1 MKKTVPYTDDYI
13 IKTGTDSEG
22 NAITTT
28 LNVQMNYTW
37 EYVSH
42 ETQNFVNN
50 QEMPRRRENDMVKM
64 VRIKVTGND
73 TTSSNAS
80 HLVEGQNNQEHEEFV
95 NVPLPWRAKANGELS
110 GFLTPYQNVT
120 DAIMLS
126 WAKSIMQE
134 SDKIEA
140 LNINFANV
148 LYGSKYKASE

>member
-1 MKKTVPYTDDYI
+1 MDYI

-22 NAITTT
+22 NAVTTT
-28 LNVQMNYTW
+28 LNVQMNFVW
-37 EYVSH
+37 EYVLH

-80 HLVEGQNNQEHEEFV
+80 HLVEGQNDQEHEEFV
-95 NVPLPWRAKANGELS
+95 NVYLPWRAKANGELS
-110 GFLTPYQNVT
+110 GFITPYENVT
-120 DAIMLS
+120 DAIMLN

-134 SDKIEA
+134 DDKLLA
-140 LNINFANV
+140 LKDMFAQV
-148 LYGSKYKASE
+148 LYGDRHNPDL

>member
-1 MKKTVPYTDDYI
+1 MDWI
-13 IKTGTDSEG
+13 IQTGTDGEG
-22 NAITTT
+22 NAVTTT

-37 EYVSH
+37 EYVLH

-64 VRIKVTGND
+64 VRIKITGND

-80 HLVEGQNNQEHEEFV
+80 YLVEGQNDQEHIEFI
-95 NVPLPWRAKANGELS
+95 NIPLPWRAKANGELP
-110 GFLTPYQNVT
+110 GFITPYENVT
-120 DAIMLS
+120 ETMMLN

-140 LNINFANV
+140 LNINFAQT
-148 LYGSKYKASE
+148 LYGSKYKAPE

>member
-1 MKKTVPYTDDYI
+1 
-13 IKTGTDSEG
+13 
-22 NAITTT
+22 
-28 LNVQMNYTW
+28 MNFVW
-37 EYVSH
+37 EYSNH

-50 QEMPRRRENDMVKM
+50 QEMPQRRENNMVKM
-64 VRIKVTGND
+64 VRLKITGTD
-73 TTSSNAS
+73 TTTANAS
-80 HLVEGQNNQEHEEFV
+80 HLISGQADQTHEEYL
-95 NVPLPWRAKANGELS
+95 NVYLPWRAKANGELS

>member
-1 MKKTVPYTDDYI
+1 MDYI

-22 NAITTT
+22 NAVTTT
-28 LNVQMNYTW
+28 LNVQMNFVW
-37 EYVSH
+37 EYILH

-80 HLVEGQNNQEHEEFV
+80 HLVEGQNDQEHEEFI
-95 NVPLPWRAKANGELS
+95 NVYLPWRAKANGELS
-110 GFLTPYQNVT
+110 GFITPYENVT
-120 DAIMLS
+120 DAIMLN

-134 SDKIEA
+134 DDKLLA
-140 LNINFANV
+140 LKDMFAQV
-148 LYGSKYKASE
+148 LYGDRHNPDL

>member
-1 MKKTVPYTDDYI
+1 MDYI

-22 NAITTT
+22 NAVTTT
-28 LNVQMNYTW
+28 LNVQMNFVW
-37 EYVSH
+37 EYCNH

-80 HLVEGQNNQEHEEFV
+80 YLVEGQNDQEHEEFI
-95 NVPLPWRAKANGELS
+95 NVYLPWRAKANGELS

-120 DAIMLS
+120 DAIMLD
-126 WAKSIMQE
+126 WAKSQMQE
-134 SDKIEA
+134 DDKLLA
-140 LNINFANV
+140 LKDMFAQV
-148 LYGSKYKASE
+148 LYGDRHHPDL

>member
-1 MKKTVPYTDDYI
+1 MDYI

-22 NAITTT
+22 NAVTTT

-80 HLVEGQNNQEHEEFV
+80 YLVEGQNDQEHEEFI
-95 NVPLPWRAKANGELS
+95 NVYLPWRAKANGELS

-120 DAIMLS
+120 DAIMLD
-126 WAKSIMQE
+126 WAKSQMQE
-134 SDKIEA
+134 DDKLLA
-140 LNINFANV
+140 LKDMFAQV
-148 LYGSKYKASE
+148 LYGDRHHPDL

>member
-1 MKKTVPYTDDYI
+1 MDYI

-22 NAITTT
+22 NAVTTT
-28 LNVQMNYTW
+28 LNVQMNFVW
-37 EYVSH
+37 EYILH

-80 HLVEGQNNQEHEEFV
+80 HLVEGQNDQEHEEFV
-95 NVPLPWRAKANGELS
+95 NVYLPWRAKANGELS
-110 GFLTPYQNVT
+110 GFITPYENVT
-120 DAIMLS
+120 DAIMLN

-134 SDKIEA
+134 DDKLLA
-140 LNINFANV
+140 LKDMFAQV
-148 LYGSKYKASE
+148 LYGDRHHPDL

>member
-1 MKKTVPYTDDYI
+1 MDWI
-13 IKTGTDSEG
+13 IQTGTDGEG
-22 NAITTT
+22 NAVTTT

-80 HLVEGQNNQEHEEFV
+80 HLAEGQSDQEHIEFI
-95 NVPLPWRAKANGELS
+95 NVLLPWRAKANGELS
-110 GFLTPYQNVT
+110 GFITPYENVT
-120 DAIMLS
+120 ETIMLN

-134 SDKIEA
+134 SDKTQA
-140 LNINFANV
+140 LDITFANT
-148 LYGSKYKASE
+148 LYGSEYKAPE